1 MKAWA
6 GVWMLRSPTNTQA
19 ALVSEQITAQ
29 VMVNLLHGLTV
40 VAGFPRR
47 PDQRNSLFF
56 FVVSQNITK
65 ICFVCSY
72 KDEPSDL
79 RCQVL
84 IAGLGKRNLQVS
96 ELNSDN
102 DALPSPFP
110 RLRTWL

>member
-56 FVVSQNITK
+56 FLWYLKISQRSALFVHTK
-65 ICFVCSY
+65 MN
-72 KDEPSDL
+72 
-79 RCQVL
+79 QV
-84 IAGLGKRNLQVS
+84 
-96 ELNSDN
+96 
-102 DALPSPFP
+102 
-110 RLRTWL
+110 T